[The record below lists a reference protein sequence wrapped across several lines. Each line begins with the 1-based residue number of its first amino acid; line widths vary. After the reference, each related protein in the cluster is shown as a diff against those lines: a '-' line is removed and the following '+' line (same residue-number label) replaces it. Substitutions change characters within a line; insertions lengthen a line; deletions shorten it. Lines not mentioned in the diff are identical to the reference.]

1 MASKINDSME
11 WLHIKE
17 VKRLVLIGKLKLT
30 KKQKKEIDDSIKKLE
45 EAEIKKKK
53 EEERCSN
60 LGPDPMIRIKFHD

>member
-17 VKRLVLIGKLKLT
+17 VQRLVLIGKSKLT
-30 KKQKKEIDDSIKKLE
+30 KKQKKEIEDSIKKLE

-53 EEERCSN
+53 EEE
-60 LGPDPMIRIKFHD
+60 DKIKMSKFRTRSHD